1 MGMRYVEAPE
11 DYVPSEGDGPSIFL
25 AGGITGC
32 EDWQTTARGL
42 LFRQDVV
49 LFNPRRADFDV
60 TGGDSAQQQIDWE
73 FRHLHRADLTMFWFP
88 ACDPKVTVQPIA
100 MYELGAALG
109 ERRRIVV
116 GADAQYPR
124 RLDVVLQLRHVRPE
138 LVVGYSLEETLA
150 AALAYSR

>member
-60 TGGDSAQQQIDWE
+60 TRGDSAQQQIDWE